1 MLVVAM
7 PFSVTPKAKG
17 GLAATPL
24 GLAVYT
30 CRLQRL
36 EPIGRTRGV
45 NADDFRIGV
54 FHGDEDIGP
63 ACSNGDCLRHVRS
76 PHFINVVGDDRS
88 IMRLG
93 LGPSGAMR
101 REQAVLAH
109 NPPHAPRARANAGEA
124 QPRPYLA
131 VAFAVKAG
139 VDDLS
144 ADMFR
149 QFRVR
154 TCSDGTRTTRD
165 RIRPRVAAKTIDA
178 GA

>member
-1 MLVVAM
+1 
-7 PFSVTPKAKG
+7 
-17 GLAATPL
+17 
-24 GLAVYT
+24 
-30 CRLQRL
+30 
-36 EPIGRTRGV
+36 
-45 NADDFRIGV
+45 
-54 FHGDEDIGP
+54 
-63 ACSNGDCLRHVRS
+63 
-76 PHFINVVGDDRS
+76 
-88 IMRLG
+88 MRLG

-109 NPPHAPRARANAGEA
+109 NPPHAPRARANVGEA

-154 TCSDGTRTTRD
+154 TCSDGPGRRAIVSDRVSLRKPINASARD
-165 RIRPRVAAKTIDA
+165 VPHARNARRP
-178 GA
+178 

>member
-1 MLVVAM
+1 MWNR
-7 PFSVTPKAKG
+7 S
-17 GLAATPL
+17 
-24 GLAVYT
+24 
-30 CRLQRL
+30 
-36 EPIGRTRGV
+36 
-45 NADDFRIGV
+45 
-54 FHGDEDIGP
+54 GP
-63 ACSNGDCLRHVRS
+63 AFPDGDRLRHVRS
-76 PHFINVVGDDRS
+76 PHFIDIVGDDRS
-88 IMRLG
+88 IMSLG
-93 LGPSGAMR
+93 FGPSGAMR
-101 REQAVLAH
+101 RQQAVLAH
-109 NPPHAPRARANAGEA
+109 PPPHAPRAHANAGEA

-165 RIRPRVAAKTIDA
+165 RVRPRVAPKTIDA